1 MTKRKEDQGPVRDE
15 KSQQQPK
22 DRDRGQTAHKTE
34 PGHMP
39 PQPTTKRDDAPSVRR
54 ESGS

>member
-22 DRDRGQTAHKTE
+22 DRDRAQTAHKTE